1 MNNQKQAGKF
11 LAPGSRRP
19 EGQYEIADFARKHGL
34 TAVKASEI
42 LALAGNS
49 REAADTIAN
58 NRKPLESRGF

>member
-1 MNNQKQAGKF
+1 MDNKKQVGKF
-11 LAPGSRRP
+11 LAPGSRKP

-42 LALAGNS
+42 VALAGSS

-58 NRKPLESRGF
+58 KRKPLESRGF